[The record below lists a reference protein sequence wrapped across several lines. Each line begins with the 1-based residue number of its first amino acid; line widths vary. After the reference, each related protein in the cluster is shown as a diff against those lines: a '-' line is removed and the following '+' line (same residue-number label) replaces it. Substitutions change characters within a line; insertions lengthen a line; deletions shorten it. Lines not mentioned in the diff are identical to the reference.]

1 MIIRSWLT
9 GLVACAVLAPSG
21 FAEPIS
27 IEAFATLPEFADLE
41 VAPGGKY
48 VAVRVNIDNAYR
60 VAVIDISGEQL
71 QLVYSLREDETFSAS
86 WFRWASPDRLIVS
99 IGFVGARG
107 GLGRV
112 DTEERRLFSVKMG
125 EHEMVPVFYTRR
137 NDVPVQI
144 QDDVVSFLPDD
155 PERILVQYNRS
166 NPAEP
171 LVYSANITTST
182 RHSRVLAK
190 RRNIRDW
197 TADNAG
203 NIRIARGLTP
213 KRTRVLEFRLDG
225 EKRWKDFSH
234 RVADPSAVFWPAGFA
249 ADPNTVYVVSNHE
262 LDPAGLYT
270 FDLET
275 DTFGELIF
283 NHPSV
288 DISSVRIN
296 ADNGEISNVNFV
308 DAQAETVW
316 FSKSEINQALGE
328 LGEKFP
334 NRSVTT
340 YGISSDRNHA
350 IARLSGN
357 KDPGQFLIYN
367 HVDRQVKLLPSQYP
381 GLQGVSLAN
390 TVVTEYEAHDGL
402 TIPAFITLPTGIS
415 SLNEARNLPFI
426 INPHGGPAARDF
438 LRFSFDVQFLASRGY
453 GVLQMNFRGSS
464 GYGTEFRDA
473 GKKEWGQAMQD
484 DITDGVGWLINQ
496 GIADPERIAIVGG
509 SYGGYAALM
518 GVVKEPD
525 LFQCAVSFAGVTDL
539 PKVIRTSSRYVDGK
553 YRTRFIGDLWKDRKM
568 LAENSPARR
577 AAEIQV
583 PVLLM
588 HGEKDTV
595 VDVKQ
600 SEDMA
605 DELARADKP
614 HEFIVFPDGDHHL
627 SLYENRYRY
636 LAETERFLG
645 QCLADT
651 PSVVER

>member
-1 MIIRSWLT
+1 MSVRAQLAGLAACMI
-9 GLVACAVLAPSG
+9 LAASVV
-21 FAEPIS
+21 AEPPS
-27 IEAFATLPEFADLE
+27 IEAFATLPEFTDLE
-41 VAPGGKY
+41 IAPGGKY
-48 VAVRVNIDNAYR
+48 VAVRMNIDNVYR

-71 QLVYSLREDETFSAS
+71 QLAYSLTENEVYSAS
-86 WFRWASPDRLIVS
+86 WFRWAGPDRLIVS
-99 IGFVGARG
+99 IGFVGGRG
-107 GLGRV
+107 GIGRV
-112 DTEERRLFSVKMG
+112 DTQERRLFSVKIG
-125 EHEMVPVFYTRR
+125 ENEMIPIFRTGR
-137 NDVPVQI
+137 DEIPVQV

-155 PERILVQYNRS
+155 PKHILVQYNRN

-171 LVYSANITTST
+171 IVYSANITTST
-182 RHSRVLAK
+182 RHSRVVAK

-197 TADNAG
+197 TADNVG

-234 RVADPSAVFWPAGFA
+234 RVADPSAVFWPVGFA

-283 NHPSV
+283 NHPNV

-296 ADNGEISNVNFV
+296 PENGEISNVNFV
-308 DAQAETVW
+308 DEEAETVW
-316 FSKSEINQALGE
+316 FSKSEINQALGK

-334 NRSVTT
+334 GRSVTT

-350 IARLSGN
+350 IARLSGD

-367 HVDRQVKLLPSQYP
+367 HAERQVKLLPSQYP
-381 GLQGVSLAN
+381 GLQGVALAN
-390 TVVTEYEAHDGL
+390 TVVTEYEARDGL
-402 TIPAFITLPTGIS
+402 SIPAFITLPNGMS
-415 SLNEARNLPFI
+415 SLEEARGLPFV
-426 INPHGGPAARDF
+426 INPHGGPTARDF

-484 DITDGVGWLINQ
+484 DITDGVAWLIEQ
-496 GIADPERIAIVGG
+496 GLADPERIAIVGG

-518 GVVKEPD
+518 GVIKEPD

-539 PKVIRTSSRYVDGK
+539 PKVIRTSSRFVDGK

-605 DELARADKP
+605 DELASADKP
-614 HEFIVFPDGDHHL
+614 HELIVFPDGDHHL
-627 SLYENRYRY
+627 SLYTNRYRY

-645 QCLADT
+645 QCLGGT
-651 PSVVER
+651 PTVAQQ